1 MIFTA
6 QRYPA
11 EEACRLGAVDEV
23 VPTGSARGRALEL
36 ATTIAGHSPVGMRN
50 AKAAMR
56 QGFDTDLASGLR
68 IEDERWAATAF
79 SADRAEGVAAFNEKR
94 RPAWPGR

>member
-1 MIFTA
+1 M
-6 QRYPA
+6 
-11 EEACRLGAVDEV
+11 GV
-23 VPTGSARGRALEL
+23 
-36 ATTIAGHSPVGMRN
+36 RN

-94 RPAWPGR
+94 RPQWPGRY